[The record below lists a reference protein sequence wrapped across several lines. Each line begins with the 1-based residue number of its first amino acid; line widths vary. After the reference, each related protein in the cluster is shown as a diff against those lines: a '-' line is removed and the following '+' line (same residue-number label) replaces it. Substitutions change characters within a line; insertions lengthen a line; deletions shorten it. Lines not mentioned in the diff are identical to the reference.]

1 MSEHDESTDPIMAYL
16 KECGYTGQEAE
27 NLRRE
32 IEAGDGFAVLLK
44 TGRDYLQDCGYTK
57 QEAENLL
64 CAPKADTQSALM
76 VMLDEWIG
84 HVGEHKRYQRI
95 LDLVAAGA
103 VDVKRGENGEW
114 LFKLRDG
121 FHVGGIQ

>member
-1 MSEHDESTDPIMAYL
+1 MSEQVQSPRNPVEAAMA
-16 KECGYTGQEAE
+16 
-27 NLRRE
+27 
-32 IEAGDGFAVLLK
+32 
-44 TGRDYLQDCGYTK
+44 YLQDCGYTE
-57 QEAENLL
+57 QEAEHLL

-76 VMLDEWIG
+76 VMLDEWIE

-103 VDVKRGENGEW
+103 ADVKRGDNGEW

-121 FHVGGIQ
+121 FHAGGIQ